1 MVWYSHLFQ
10 NFPQFLVI
18 HTVKGFGID
27 KKAEIN
33 IFLELSYFFHDPADV
48 GNLVSGNP
56 LQLGALGAL
65 VYGVAKS
72 RT

>member
-1 MVWYSHLFQ
+1 M
-10 NFPQFLVI
+10 
-18 HTVKGFGID
+18 
-27 KKAEIN
+27 
-33 IFLELSYFFHDPADV
+33 FFWNSLPSSFFDDPVDV

-72 RT
+72 RTCLSD